1 MDKLKSHDLT
11 PAVSNSKEYTATVE
25 ALQEDVYSYAS
36 CSHRDSSQIV
46 ISHSR
51 KFIGEVGKTT
61 MDVSPLCAQP
71 LSTECPRL
79 GNGIYKLYGEK
90 YGYDNPDYSEIL
102 AYKCSTVEDVA
113 QHINRA
119 LKVNRGKTIAVV
131 ENFNYCDDKRKI
143 KAIFTLIDMT
153 VKDVKKKRK
162 EDITQSYRFHDEANK
177 NMDKAIAAIEEE
189 E

>member
-61 MDVSPLCAQP
+61 IDISPLCAQP

-102 AYKCSTVEDVA
+102 AYACATVEDVA
-113 QHINRA
+113 QHINLSLIHISEPTRA
-119 LKVNRGKTIAVV
+119 
-131 ENFNYCDDKRKI
+131 Y
-143 KAIFTLIDMT
+143 
-153 VKDVKKKRK
+153 
-162 EDITQSYRFHDEANK
+162 
-177 NMDKAIAAIEEE
+177 
-189 E
+189 

>member
-1 MDKLKSHDLT
+1 
-11 PAVSNSKEYTATVE
+11 
-25 ALQEDVYSYAS
+25 
-36 CSHRDSSQIV
+36 
-46 ISHSR
+46 
-51 KFIGEVGKTT
+51 

-102 AYKCSTVEDVA
+102 AYACATVEDVA

-119 LKVNRGKTIAVV
+119 LKVDREKTMAVV
-131 ENFNYCDDKRKI
+131 ENFNYCDDERKI

-162 EDITQSYRFHDEANK
+162 ESAQRSTVHDEANK